1 MSFPSGQSHCVLLL
15 FRTSTEIRALTKIYF
30 QEHKMAWR
38 HWFIRHRE
46 IINDVNNEASI
57 INSSTANELLA
68 WSLEPRML
76 FDGAIAATVHETA
89 TAEAAHTETA
99 VSGSDAKTVTQSD
112 ASLALTHSVPKEN
125 NSVTPANHDA
135 TATAQPNA
143 SNATDIA
150 APAPDALRHEVVFI
164 DTSIKDYQTLAA
176 GVGPGIDV
184 VLVDGNKDGLQQIA
198 EWAAGH
204 GGYDAMHIFSHG
216 SEGKINLGSGV
227 LNSTTLSTDAVQ
239 TALAVIGKALT
250 RDGDILLYGC
260 DVGANSSGDAL
271 LAGIARATGA
281 DVAASSNATGSSLM
295 GGDWTLEK
303 NVGTVD
309 ALALHVDAYH
319 DLLTQVTFTSSDP
332 DMDYTHD
339 SVTRPVEGY
348 NITFATSPGGF
359 LGADSSYGNEGL
371 YAYSGVDSVTRLT
384 ISSPV
389 GTTFDLNSMNVGAT
403 TGTLH
408 FSVQYGNGTTSSFD
422 VAVSSSGYSTLS
434 SFPSALNDI
443 TSVTITSQDFS
454 AFESITITDVKASVT
469 SAAPVIGNLNGDSVS
484 FTEGGA
490 PVLLDAGSNA
500 TLTDSDSADFNGGNV
515 TVSFSGNGVSG
526 QDVLSVQNQGTSAG
540 QIGLSGTS
548 VTWGGVSIGTLS
560 GGTNGNSLVIT
571 LNASATPAAV
581 QGLLHA
587 LTWQNTNNS
596 EPSTLTRSI
605 SVTVND
611 GDGATSVASTVS
623 VNVTGVNDAPT
634 LTTTT
639 STPTFTENGNAVP
652 LFSGSVV
659 STVESGQSIDQL
671 TLTVSNISNGAS
683 EILTVDGT
691 AIALTNGVSGNTL
704 TNGIAYSV
712 SVSGGTATLTLS
724 SAAGIST
731 STTAS
736 LINGITYRNS
746 SEAPTAAN
754 RVVTLTG
761 VRDNGGTSNGG
772 VNTTVL
778 SFASTVSVEAV
789 NDAPSI
795 SGPTTISVTED
806 TSKSL
811 TGITFSD
818 VDAGNATVAAAFSV
832 NSGTLS
838 AVSSA
843 GVIVGTSGSTLLTL
857 SGTIADINAFIAAG
871 KLSFL
876 PASNST
882 TSATLNININDN
894 GNSGSGGPLT
904 TSAAI
909 TLSISAVNDAPVNNI
924 PASQTVQQDGSLVFS
939 SGNGNAITVSDVDV
953 GNNEMKVT
961 LTAAN
966 GLLTL
971 GSTAGLTLQNGSGS
985 GDGTMTFLGT
995 QAAINAA
1002 LNGLIFTPN
1011 SGYNGSASVQII
1023 TTDQGFTGSGG
1034 TLSDTD
1040 TINIAVSSNAPSI
1053 TSITSGTANGVY
1065 GIGSTIFVNVNF
1077 NAAVTVDTTGGT
1089 PTLLLETGSVDR
1101 LATYVSGS
1109 GTDTLVFSYKVQSGD
1124 RNTDLDY
1131 ASTAALA
1138 LNGSTI
1144 RDSGSNNAQLTL
1156 ATPGTAGSLGANAS
1170 VIIDGVRPTATV
1182 VVSDTALRIG
1192 ETSLVTVIFS
1202 EAVTGFTNADL
1213 TINNGTL
1220 SAVSSSD
1227 GGITWTATFTP
1238 TTNISDTTNIITLDN
1253 TGVTDAAGNAG
1264 TGTTDSNN
1272 YIIDTQRPT
1281 ATVVVS
1287 DPALSI
1293 GETSVVTI
1301 TFSEAVTGFTI
1312 ADLSVNNGSL
1322 SNLTTSDNITWT
1334 AILTPLANI
1343 SDTSNLITLD
1353 NTGVTDAA
1361 GNTGTGTTTSNNY
1374 SIDTL
1379 RPTAT
1384 VVVGDTALKAGETS
1398 LVTITFSEAVTGFT
1412 SADLTVSN
1420 GTLSAVSSADGGITW
1435 TATFTPAAN
1444 ISDTTNIIT
1453 LDNSGVVDLAGN
1465 TGTGTT
1471 ISNNYS
1477 IDTQR
1482 PTATIVVSDTALR
1495 IGQTSLVTVTFSEAV
1510 TGFTNADLTINN
1522 GTLSAVSSADGGI
1535 TWTAILTPAANISDT
1550 SNLITLDNSGVAD
1563 AAGNAG
1569 TGTTDSN
1576 NYSIDTQRPGA
1587 TIVMSDTALGAGET
1601 STVTITFSE
1610 AVSGFSNADLT
1621 VSNGTLSAVSSAD
1634 GGITWTA
1641 IFTPTA
1647 GSNSTG
1653 NVITLDNSGVVD
1665 AAGNSGVGTTNSS
1678 DYSIDTQRPTATV
1691 VMGDT
1696 ALKAGETSLVT
1707 ITFSEAVSGFS
1718 NADLSVSNGT
1728 LSTVSSAD
1736 GGVTWTATFTPRAN
1750 TSSTSNVI
1758 SLNNSGVS
1766 DMAGNTGLGST
1777 DSNNYS
1783 IDTQRPTATIVI
1795 SDTTLN
1801 IGETSLVTITFSE
1814 AVTGF
1819 TSADL
1824 TVSNGMLS
1832 AVSSADGGITW
1843 TTTFTPTANI
1853 SSTNNVITLNSSGV
1867 TDLAGNT
1874 GAGTTDSNNYSI
1886 DTQRPGA
1893 IITLSDTTLKTGERA
1908 TVTITFSEAV
1918 TGLDLND
1925 LRVMNGTL
1933 SNLATIDGGI
1943 TWTATFTPAPGTT
1956 AATNQISLNNSLITD
1971 LAGNRGEGN
1980 TQSADYSIDSAPPR
1994 VTGLTTL
2001 PATSPQTLDYQLD
2014 FSEAVSGLDAS
2025 DFSIVTSGNVTAN
2038 ISSIIAISPTQY
2050 VIHLTGISGNGTV
2063 QLSLNTSGTGITD
2076 NAGNA
2081 ISGGFSGAVFE
2092 TQDPEPTSPDT
2103 TLPSRGYDS
2112 QPLTTETAVR
2122 TGGQSQLV
2130 LLTPSTPGATLPGAP
2145 AESTSAYTSIFH
2157 AANQNG
2163 AVGAS
2168 VLATVFGNNGVTHYE
2183 PAITRTQVNDL
2194 NRPVVGR
2201 STLASV
2207 FGDLNLPGVNALE
2220 VFSGNSWQHVDRGS
2234 IAPLVAPASVFGA
2247 PVFSMQLQQ
2256 LNDDESQQL
2265 ASLEGALQNIKPSV

>member
-1 MSFPSGQSHCVLLL
+1 
-15 FRTSTEIRALTKIYF
+15 
-30 QEHKMAWR
+30 MAWR

-46 IINDVNNEASI
+46 IINDVNNEAPI

-112 ASLALTHSVPKEN
+112 ASLALTHSVAKEN

-150 APAPDALRHEVVFI
+150 APAPDTSRHEVVFI

-281 DVAASSNATGSSLM
+281 DVAVSSNATGSSLM

-985 GDGTMTFLGT
+985 GDSTMTFLGT

-1002 LNGLIFTPN
+1002 LDGLIFTPN

-1040 TINIAVSSNAPSI
+1040 TINIAVSANAPSI

-1124 RNTDLDY
+1124 RNADLDY

-1156 ATPGTAGSLGANAS
+1156 ATPGTAGSLGDNAS

-1253 TGVTDAAGNAG
+1253 TGVTDAAGNM
-1264 TGTTDSNN
+1264 
-1272 YIIDTQRPT
+1272 
-1281 ATVVVS
+1281 
-1287 DPALSI
+1287 
-1293 GETSVVTI
+1293 
-1301 TFSEAVTGFTI
+1301 
-1312 ADLSVNNGSL
+1312 
-1322 SNLTTSDNITWT
+1322 
-1334 AILTPLANI
+1334 
-1343 SDTSNLITLD
+1343 
-1353 NTGVTDAA
+1353 
-1361 GNTGTGTTTSNNY
+1361 GTGTTTSNNY

-1420 GTLSAVSSADGGITW
+1420 GTLSSVSSADGGITW
-1435 TATFTPAAN
+1435 TA
-1444 ISDTTNIIT
+1444 
-1453 LDNSGVVDLAGN
+1453 
-1465 TGTGTT
+1465 
-1471 ISNNYS
+1471 
-1477 IDTQR
+1477 
-1482 PTATIVVSDTALR
+1482 
-1495 IGQTSLVTVTFSEAV
+1495 
-1510 TGFTNADLTINN
+1510 
-1522 GTLSAVSSADGGI
+1522 
-1535 TWTAILTPAANISDT
+1535 
-1550 SNLITLDNSGVAD
+1550 
-1563 AAGNAG
+1563 
-1569 TGTTDSN
+1569 
-1576 NYSIDTQRPGA
+1576 
-1587 TIVMSDTALGAGET
+1587 
-1601 STVTITFSE
+1601 
-1610 AVSGFSNADLT
+1610 
-1621 VSNGTLSAVSSAD
+1621 
-1634 GGITWTA
+1634 
-1641 IFTPTA
+1641 
-1647 GSNSTG
+1647 
-1653 NVITLDNSGVVD
+1653 
-1665 AAGNSGVGTTNSS
+1665 
-1678 DYSIDTQRPTATV
+1678 
-1691 VMGDT
+1691 
-1696 ALKAGETSLVT
+1696 
-1707 ITFSEAVSGFS
+1707 
-1718 NADLSVSNGT
+1718 
-1728 LSTVSSAD
+1728 
-1736 GGVTWTATFTPRAN
+1736 
-1750 TSSTSNVI
+1750 
-1758 SLNNSGVS
+1758 
-1766 DMAGNTGLGST
+1766 
-1777 DSNNYS
+1777 
-1783 IDTQRPTATIVI
+1783 
-1795 SDTTLN
+1795 
-1801 IGETSLVTITFSE
+1801 
-1814 AVTGF
+1814 
-1819 TSADL
+1819 
-1824 TVSNGMLS
+1824 
-1832 AVSSADGGITW
+1832 
-1843 TTTFTPTANI
+1843 
-1853 SSTNNVITLNSSGV
+1853 
-1867 TDLAGNT
+1867 
-1874 GAGTTDSNNYSI
+1874 
-1886 DTQRPGA
+1886 
-1893 IITLSDTTLKTGERA
+1893 
-1908 TVTITFSEAV
+1908 
-1918 TGLDLND
+1918 
-1925 LRVMNGTL
+1925 
-1933 SNLATIDGGI
+1933 
-1943 TWTATFTPAPGTT
+1943 
-1956 AATNQISLNNSLITD
+1956 
-1971 LAGNRGEGN
+1971 
-1980 TQSADYSIDSAPPR
+1980 
-1994 VTGLTTL
+1994 
-2001 PATSPQTLDYQLD
+2001 
-2014 FSEAVSGLDAS
+2014 
-2025 DFSIVTSGNVTAN
+2025 
-2038 ISSIIAISPTQY
+2038 
-2050 VIHLTGISGNGTV
+2050 
-2063 QLSLNTSGTGITD
+2063 
-2076 NAGNA
+2076 
-2081 ISGGFSGAVFE
+2081 
-2092 TQDPEPTSPDT
+2092 
-2103 TLPSRGYDS
+2103 
-2112 QPLTTETAVR
+2112 
-2122 TGGQSQLV
+2122 
-2130 LLTPSTPGATLPGAP
+2130 
-2145 AESTSAYTSIFH
+2145 
-2157 AANQNG
+2157 
-2163 AVGAS
+2163 
-2168 VLATVFGNNGVTHYE
+2168 
-2183 PAITRTQVNDL
+2183 
-2194 NRPVVGR
+2194 
-2201 STLASV
+2201 
-2207 FGDLNLPGVNALE
+2207 
-2220 VFSGNSWQHVDRGS
+2220 
-2234 IAPLVAPASVFGA
+2234 
-2247 PVFSMQLQQ
+2247 
-2256 LNDDESQQL
+2256 
-2265 ASLEGALQNIKPSV
+2265 